1 MTYAYFFYAYEI
13 LFCPVSCSPIMSCN
27 EHNSTNKFFFWENF
41 RVACQ
46 NDVPQIFSHFY
57 SLSLSFNLFCVLKFH
72 HYKKTLGIESTNEPK
87 CESRKK
93 IFMCTSCHYHK
104 TNDLYF
110 RPVHFYIDHFDI
122 CCRSSATIHPLDQ
135 IFFRFFQ

>member
-1 MTYAYFFYAYEI
+1 
-13 LFCPVSCSPIMSCN
+13 MSCN

-87 CESRKK
+87 CECGKKYSCAPVVIIIKRMTFIFVLYIFISIISIYAVVLQPPSILLIRYFSVSSNRQQTKIK
-93 IFMCTSCHYHK
+93 IFFCYDRK
-104 TNDLYF
+104 
-110 RPVHFYIDHFDI
+110 I
-122 CCRSSATIHPLDQ
+122 A
-135 IFFRFFQ
+135 